1 MVSSQQQLESRVG
14 RLSQNRLGRGLDC
27 TVGMA
32 CQAPRGLPEAPSSL
46 GFSSCGE
53 LVISTLGAV
62 TQSLSRV
69 SAQAEC
75 GGSSRHAFAK
85 GICKMTGPGVIC
97 IDRRNCSVPQQGIR
111 AWDLEE
117 VSLP

>member
-1 MVSSQQQLESRVG
+1 M
-14 RLSQNRLGRGLDC
+14 
-27 TVGMA
+27 GMA
-32 CQAPRGLPEAPSSL
+32 CQAPRGLPEAPSLL

-53 LVISTLGAV
+53 PVISTLGVV
-62 TQSLSRV
+62 TQSLSRA

-75 GGSSRHAFAK
+75 GGSSGHAFAK

-97 IDRRNCSVPQQGIR
+97 VDCRNRSIPQQGIR
-111 AWDLEE
+111 AWDLKE